1 MTTKNQTSCG
11 FQGWLQTE
19 KMAAC
24 QEQSTNIITSY
35 VMWYINKHLL
45 DSLFLLCWWITLK
58 LKKELNNFQL
68 FVHKMTRQ
76 SLKLGRFMTNQVANM
91 FGHVQW
97 LSVTSTPGIK

>member
-45 DSLFLLCWWITLK
+45 DSLFLLCW
-58 LKKELNNFQL
+58 
-68 FVHKMTRQ
+68 
-76 SLKLGRFMTNQVANM
+76 
-91 FGHVQW
+91 
-97 LSVTSTPGIK
+97 